1 MNEEADMLKQVAIGI
16 GLLGLAGVD
25 MAQPAGGKTDVD
37 EVRLAVFRQQLAF
50 WLDEPTRGS
59 KTVVCLA
66 IEDGGVRRS
75 VTKEYLK
82 RFPGEPAVRT
92 GDDCDERASGAV
104 ERGTGRP
111 AVLVAAGDI
120 AWKSPDEAWVT
131 TRHYRSAVISGERTQ
146 RVVREEIRWVCLGQI
161 IKDMPL

>member
-1 MNEEADMLKQVAIGI
+1 MLKQMAIGI
-16 GLLGLAGVD
+16 GLLGLAGVG
-25 MAQPAGGKTDVD
+25 MAQPAGGKIDVD
-37 EVRLAVFRQQLAF
+37 EVRLAVFRQQVAF
-50 WLDEPTRGS
+50 WLDEPSRGS

-66 IEDGGVRRS
+66 IEDGGGRRS

-82 RFPGEPAVRT
+82 HFPGEPAVRT

-111 AVLVAAGDI
+111 AVLVAAGDL

-131 TRHYRSAVISGERTQ
+131 IRHYRSAIISGVRTQ
-146 RVVREEIRWVCLGQI
+146 RVVREETGWVCLGQV

>member
-1 MNEEADMLKQVAIGI
+1 MNEEADMLKQVVIGI
-16 GLLGLAGVD
+16 GLLGLAVVAI
-25 MAQPAGGKTDVD
+25 AQPSGGKTDVD

-50 WLDEPTRGS
+50 WLDEHSRGS

-66 IEDGGVRRS
+66 IEHGGVRRS

-82 RFPGEPAVRT
+82 RFQGEPAVRT

-111 AVLVAAGDI
+111 AVLVAAGDL

-131 TRHYRSAVISGERTQ
+131 TRHYRSAVVSGVRTQ
-146 RVVREEIRWVCLGQI
+146 RVVREETGWVCLGQI

>member
-1 MNEEADMLKQVAIGI
+1 V
-16 GLLGLAGVD
+16 
-25 MAQPAGGKTDVD
+25 
-37 EVRLAVFRQQLAF
+37 AF
-50 WLDEPTRGS
+50 WLDEHSRGS

-66 IEDGGVRRS
+66 IEDGGVRRG

-111 AVLVAAGDI
+111 AVLVAAGDV
-120 AWKSPDEAWVT
+120 AWKSADEAWVT
-131 TRHYRSAVISGERTQ
+131 IRHYRSGVISGVRTQ
-146 RVVREEIRWVCLGQI
+146 RVVREETGWVCLGQI